1 MLLDHVAEVSDAV
14 ASTRSRKSKA
24 EAISGLLAEANRTE
38 IPIVVGFLS
47 GVPRQGKIG
56 IGWAT
61 VADLD
66 PRSGD
71 GSGLAIGTV
80 DEFLQTFPTIVGPGS
95 QKLRAEELRRLIDDA
110 TPREVDFLR
119 RLLTGELRQGAL
131 EGVMVE
137 AIASAYGV
145 PVAAVRR
152 AAMLSG
158 NLGHTAVVAATGEA
172 ALNEVGLTVLTAVQP
187 MLAASAPDVGAA
199 MDQLGSAV
207 VEWKLDGTRIQ
218 AHRSGSNVL
227 IFTRNL
233 NDVTDRL
240 PTIVEGLLALDVQ
253 SVILDGESMALAAD
267 GGPMPFEQTMSEF
280 GSDGPSGVLELR
292 PFWFDILHL
301 NGTDLIDRPL
311 SERRA
316 ALDSVVP
323 PESLIPQITTDDSR
337 EAERFLND
345 ARALRH
351 EGVMFKDP
359 DSSYEAGRRGSSWI
373 KVKPVYTLDLVILAA
388 EWGSGRRTGW
398 LSNLHLGARDPDGGF
413 VMLGK
418 TFKGLTDAM
427 LEYQTE
433 ALLDLEER
441 RTKRTVYV
449 HPELVV
455 EVAFDGLLPSTRYP
469 GGMALRFARVRA
481 HRPDKDAEQADTI
494 DTVREIYEFRRTTRE
509 RPTTEAD

>member
-1 MLLDHVAEVSDAV
+1 MLLARIAEASEAV
-14 ASTRSRKSKA
+14 ASTRSRKAKA
-24 EAISGLLAEANRTE
+24 AVIADLLSEATEAE
-38 IPIVVGFLS
+38 IPIVVGFLA
-47 GVPRQGKIG
+47 GVPRQGKVG

-61 VADLD
+61 VSDLRH
-66 PRSGD
+66 PEAPGP
-71 GSGLAIGTV
+71 GLDVEAV
-80 DEFLQTFPTIVGPGS
+80 DEFLEAYPSITGPGS
-95 QKLRAEELRRLIDDA
+95 QERRAGALGALISGA
-110 TPREVDFLR
+110 TFEEVDFLR

-131 EGVMVE
+131 EGVMVD
-137 AIASAYGV
+137 AIAAAFDV
-145 PVAAVRR
+145 PAAAVRR

-158 NLGHTAVVAATGEA
+158 DLGRTAAVASAGAA
-172 ALNEVGLTVLTAVQP
+172 ALDEIGLRVLSAVQP
-187 MLAASAPDVGAA
+187 MLAASAPDVATAVG
-199 MDQLGSAV
+199 QLGRAA

-218 AHRSGSNVL
+218 AHRCGPEVRV
-227 IFTRNL
+227 FTRNL

-240 PTIVEGLLALDVQ
+240 PTIVSGLSALDVE

-267 GGPMPFEQTMSEF
+267 GGPLPFEQTMSEF

-301 NGTDLIDRPL
+301 DGEDLIDRPL
-311 SERRA
+311 AERRSLLA
-316 ALDSVVP
+316 DVVP
-323 PESLIPQITTDDSR
+323 PDSLIPQITTDDAD
-337 EAERFLND
+337 EAARFLSE

-351 EGVMFKDP
+351 EGVMVKDP
-359 DSSYEAGRRGSSWI
+359 DSPYEAGRRGSAWI

-418 TFKGLTDAM
+418 TFKGLTDQM
-427 LEYQTE
+427 LEFQTE

-449 HPELVV
+449 RPELVV

-481 HRPDKDAEQADTI
+481 HRPDKDPEDADTI
-494 DTVREIYEFRRTTRE
+494 DTVREIFASRRL
-509 RPTTEAD
+509 

>member
-1 MLLDHVAEVSDAV
+1 MLVARIAEASEAV
-14 ASTRSRKSKA
+14 AATRSRKAKA
-24 EAISGLLAEANRTE
+24 AVISELLAEATEAE

-47 GVPRQGKIG
+47 GLPRQGKVG

-66 PRSGD
+66 LPQEPGP
-71 GSGLAIGTV
+71 GLEVEAV
-80 DEFLQTFPTIVGPGS
+80 DEFLDVFPSISGPGS
-95 QKLRAEELRRLIDDA
+95 QERRGKALAALFSDA
-110 TPREVDFLR
+110 TTEEVGFLR

-131 EGVMVE
+131 EGVMVD
-137 AIASAYGV
+137 AIAATFDVGV
-145 PVAAVRR
+145 GVVRR

-158 NLGHTAVVAATGEA
+158 DLGRTGAVASLGES
-172 ALNEVGLTVLTAVQP
+172 ALEQIGLSVLIAVQP
-187 MLAASAPDVGAA
+187 MLAASAPDVATAVHRIG
-199 MDQLGSAV
+199 LSA

-218 AHRSGSNVL
+218 AHRSGDDVR

-240 PTIVEGLLALDVQ
+240 PGIVAGLRGLDVA
-253 SVILDGESMALAAD
+253 SVILDGESMALAVD

-280 GSDGPSGVLELR
+280 GSDGPSGRLELQ

-301 NGTDLIDRPL
+301 DGDDVIDRPL
-311 SERRA
+311 VERRA
-316 ALDSVVP
+316 LLAAVVP
-323 PESLIPQITTDDSR
+323 PETLIPQIVSDDAE
-337 EAERFLND
+337 EAERFLAE

-351 EGVMFKDP
+351 EGVMVKDP
-359 DSSYEAGRRGSSWI
+359 ASAYEAGRRGSAWI
-373 KVKPVYTLDLVILAA
+373 KVKPVHTLDLVILAA

-398 LSNLHLGARDPDGGF
+398 LSNLHLGARDTDGGF

-418 TFKGLTDAM
+418 TFKGLTDQM
-427 LEYQTE
+427 LEYQTR
-433 ALLDLEER
+433 ALLEREER

-449 HPELVV
+449 RPEMVV

-481 HRPDKDAEQADTI
+481 HRPDKDPEDADTI
-494 DTVREIYEFRRTTRE
+494 DTVREIFESRR
-509 RPTTEAD
+509 ASQA

>member
-1 MLLDHVAEVSDAV
+1 MLLSEITEVSNAIS
-14 ASTRSRKSKA
+14 ATRSRKTKS
-24 EAISGLLAEANRTE
+24 EAIAALLARTPVDE

-47 GVPRQGKIG
+47 GVPRQGRVG
-56 IGWAT
+56 IGWAA
-61 VADLD
+61 VADLSATD
-66 PRSGD
+66 RNPP
-71 GSGLAIGTV
+71 GLHVAEV
-80 DEFLQTFPTIVGPGS
+80 DEFLEGYPSISGPGS
-95 QKLRAEELRRLIDDA
+95 QQRRSLALEELVARA
-110 TPREVDFLR
+110 TPDEIDFLR

-131 EGVMVE
+131 EGVMVD
-137 AIASAYGV
+137 ALASAFEV

-158 NLGHTAVVAATGEA
+158 DLGHTGVVAASSGEPGLA
-172 ALNEVGLTVLTAVQP
+172 EVGMSVLTAVQP
-187 MLAASAPDVGAA
+187 MLAASAPDVGSAI
-199 MDQLGSAV
+199 DQMGDAV

-218 AHRSGSNVL
+218 AHRSGDDVR

-240 PTIVEGLLALDVQ
+240 PGIVAGLRGLDVA
-253 SVILDGESMALAAD
+253 SVILDGESMALAVD

-280 GSDGPSGVLELR
+280 GSDGPSGRLELQ

-301 NGTDLIDRPL
+301 DGDDVIDRPL
-311 SERRA
+311 VERRA
-316 ALDSVVP
+316 LLAAVVP
-323 PESLIPQITTDDSR
+323 PETLIPQIATADTGD
-337 EAERFLND
+337 AEQFLTE

-351 EGVMFKDP
+351 EGVMVKDP
-359 DSSYEAGRRGSSWI
+359 SSSYEAGRRGSAWI

-398 LSNLHLGARDPDGGF
+398 LSNLHLGARDGDGSF

-418 TFKGLTDAM
+418 TFKGLTDQM
-427 LEYQTE
+427 LEFQTK

-449 HPELVV
+449 RPELVV

-481 HRPDKDAEQADTI
+481 HRPDKDPADADTI
-494 DTVREIYEFRRTTRE
+494 HTVREIFESRR
-509 RPTTEAD
+509 ASGI

>member
-1 MLLDHVAEVSDAV
+1 MLLSEIAGVSA
-14 ASTRSRKSKA
+14 AISATRSRKAKS
-24 EAISGLLAEANRTE
+24 EAIATLLSRTPVDE
-38 IPIVVGFLS
+38 IPIVVGYLS
-47 GVPRQGKIG
+47 GVPRQGRVG
-56 IGWAT
+56 IGWAS
-61 VADLD
+61 VADL
-66 PRSGD
+66 SGVD
-71 GSGLAIGTV
+71 SEAPGLAVADV
-80 DEFLQTFPTIVGPGS
+80 DRFLEGYPSISGPGS
-95 QKLRAEELRRLIDDA
+95 QQRRAEALRALVSGANPD
-110 TPREVDFLR
+110 EVDFLR

-131 EGVMVE
+131 EGVMFD
-137 AIASAYGV
+137 AIAEAFEV
-145 PVAAVRR
+145 PVTAVRR

-158 NLGHTAVVAATGEA
+158 DLGRTAVVAASSG
-172 ALNEVGLTVLTAVQP
+172 VDGLTAIGMSVLTPIQP
-187 MLAASAPDVGAA
+187 MLAASAPDVDTAIE
-199 MDQLGSAV
+199 QLGESA

-218 AHRSGSNVL
+218 AHRSGDEVR
-227 IFTRNL
+227 IYTRNL

-240 PTIVEGLLALDVQ
+240 PSIVGGLRDLDVD

-280 GSDGPSGVLELR
+280 GSDGPGGVLELR

-301 NGTDLIDRPL
+301 DGEDLIDQPL
-311 SERRA
+311 SERRQLLSSA
-316 ALDSVVP
+316 VP
-323 PESLIPQITTDDSR
+323 PGSLVPQIVTADPG
-337 EAERFLND
+337 EAGAFLAE

-351 EGVMFKDP
+351 EGVMIKDP
-359 DSSYEAGRRGSSWI
+359 DSVYEAGRRGSSWI

-418 TFKGLTDAM
+418 TFKGLTDQM
-427 LEYQTE
+427 LDFQTE

-449 HPELVV
+449 RPELVV

-481 HRPDKDAEQADTI
+481 HRPDKDPEDADTI
-494 DTVREIYEFRRTTRE
+494 DTVRQIFDSRR
-509 RPTTEAD
+509 